1 MASNIRQYQKREL
14 NIYKPT
20 NISELIKRSKVDQ
33 KREKIKTIL
42 LALAAISALTISG
55 LIISL

>member
-33 KREKIKTIL
+33 KREKRKTIL
-42 LALAAISALTISG
+42 LTLAAISALTISG

>member
-33 KREKIKTIL
+33 KREKRKTIL
-42 LALAAISALTISG
+42 LAVGAISALTISG

>member
-33 KREKIKTIL
+33 KREKRKTIL
-42 LALAAISALTISG
+42 LALASISALTISG

>member
-33 KREKIKTIL
+33 KREKRKTIL